1 MGRDAGASEHRTPE
15 ELVGAV
21 LGTCTMERILGR
33 GGMGVVYL
41 AQQSRPHRQV
51 AVKTLLL
58 SMMPDP
64 ERRSRF
70 LQRFRREADAVA
82 ALEHPNILPIYE
94 YGEQSDLAYL
104 VMPYVAGGTLRD
116 LVQKRGSLPLPEVAG
131 FLTQAAAALDYAHT
145 HGVIHRDVKP
155 QNMLLYPDQRLMLS
169 DFGIAKVAEQ
179 AASDDDNAATL
190 PQLTTMGHVV
200 GTPDYIAPEQAMG
213 QTVDA
218 RADIYS
224 LGVVLFYMI
233 TGRVPFAGAQPMTVA
248 AKHVSEPPPP
258 PRQFRPDL
266 PVAAEQVILKALAKS
281 PAERYSTAGEFAR
294 AFRSALS
301 KATQPAVV
309 PAPNVGQGKAGAP
322 VVVAPSQTPK
332 ASDPRR
338 STRSPQAPPVASGP
352 GAGGKQSGR
361 PWLIIGI
368 IIVVAAILIVGS
380 AYAIIN
386 NQPQANTTPT
396 VTTGTTPTATATP
409 GVTPSPT
416 GTTTVTVTPS
426 PTTFTADQFLPQAG
440 DLPTGTT
447 LGTSQT
453 VTTTDDFK
461 NLNLSL
467 AVDPTQAQYNWKAES
482 YVEVNQDSNI
492 YLKIAIA
499 QFTATADA
507 QNYYAAILPN
517 IQSQQQL
524 AIGQSAVA
532 GLCCGDNAADFN
544 VVFQDQNVVA
554 IVLLAITPTDT
565 GKNDAQ
571 SVATKMDTRGHPPAA
586 ALNPD
591 SLLAT
596 LQQRRN
602 AAA

>member
-21 LGTCTMERILGR
+21 LGTCTLERILGR

-94 YGEQSDLAYL
+94 YGEQPDLAYL

-116 LVQKRGSLPLPEVAG
+116 LVQKRGPLPLPEVSG

-179 AASDDDNAATL
+179 AASSDDDAATL

-224 LGVVLFYMI
+224 LGVVLFYMV

-266 PVAAEQVILKALAKS
+266 PAAAEQVILKALAKS

-294 AFRSALS
+294 AFRTALS

-309 PAPNVGQGKAGAP
+309 PAPNAAAAGKAGAP
-322 VVVAPSQTPK
+322 VVVTPLQTPK
-332 ASDPRR
+332 GGPTRRAWPRWWR
-338 STRSPQAPPVASGP
+338 
-352 GAGGKQSGR
+352 
-361 PWLIIGI
+361 
-368 IIVVAAILIVGS
+368 
-380 AYAIIN
+380 
-386 NQPQANTTPT
+386 
-396 VTTGTTPTATATP
+396 
-409 GVTPSPT
+409 
-416 GTTTVTVTPS
+416 
-426 PTTFTADQFLPQAG
+426 
-440 DLPTGTT
+440 
-447 LGTSQT
+447 
-453 VTTTDDFK
+453 
-461 NLNLSL
+461 
-467 AVDPTQAQYNWKAES
+467 
-482 YVEVNQDSNI
+482 
-492 YLKIAIA
+492 
-499 QFTATADA
+499 
-507 QNYYAAILPN
+507 
-517 IQSQQQL
+517 
-524 AIGQSAVA
+524 
-532 GLCCGDNAADFN
+532 
-544 VVFQDQNVVA
+544 
-554 IVLLAITPTDT
+554 
-565 GKNDAQ
+565 
-571 SVATKMDTRGHPPAA
+571 
-586 ALNPD
+586 
-591 SLLAT
+591 
-596 LQQRRN
+596 
-602 AAA
+602 